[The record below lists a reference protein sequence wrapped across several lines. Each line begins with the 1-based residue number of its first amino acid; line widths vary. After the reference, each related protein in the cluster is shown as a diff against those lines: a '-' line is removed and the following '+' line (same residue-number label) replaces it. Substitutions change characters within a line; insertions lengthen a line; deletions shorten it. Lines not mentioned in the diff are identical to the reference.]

1 MNYPSQL
8 NIQENSLLEPDS
20 EIDCLRFVTC
30 GSVDAGKSTL
40 IGRLLF
46 DSQLLYD
53 DQIDTLEKDTKRYSA
68 SPGEKNI
75 DFSLLLD
82 GLQDEREQGI
92 TIDLAYRFFQ
102 ISTRRFIV
110 ADAPGHEQYTRNMA
124 AGASNSSLGV
134 IVIDAEKGILP
145 QTKRHTYI
153 LYLMGIRHFVL
164 CVNKMDAIGFSEMAF
179 KKITYDYEKLIQS
192 FESSDKQ
199 ISLYCIP
206 VSAAQGDNV
215 TRKGNNMPWYNG
227 TPLLSY
233 LQTVEVDIERKNDF
247 IMPVQLVS
255 RFNSNVRGYMGT
267 VIGGEIS
274 VGDSVRIL
282 PSNQACTIKGII
294 ADNKNKNNISSNESI
309 ALVLDQDID
318 IVRGDLIVKENNL
331 IKVANQFHVS
341 LFCLADE
348 PLYSS
353 RSYIFKF
360 AHKIVTGTIS
370 SFKGKYDLT
379 SLTQIPTH
387 YLNLNEFGEGNIHLS
402 QKIPFKSYEM
412 NKTLGSFLII
422 DRITKATVGIGMILF
437 DLHRSHNIS
446 TSKEKIDKSL
456 RSKLK
461 DQKPCVLWFT
471 GLSGSGKSTIANL
484 VEEQLFDKGYHT
496 YLIDGDNLRKGLS
509 ADLGF
514 TKSDRIENMR
524 RIGFLSKSFVD
535 AGLITLVATI
545 SPFQNERENIR
556 ESFESDE
563 FIEIY
568 VKTSLE
574 TCIRRDPKKIYAKH
588 KSGELNN
595 LTGVDSLYEPPIN
608 PEIIVDTESSTPE
621 ELAEQIVE
629 YLLKLQKQS

>member
-1 MNYPSQL
+1 MSCLSPL
-8 NIQENSLLEPDS
+8 DIQENHLLPELQL
-20 EIDCLRFVTC
+20 DCLRFVTC

-40 IGRLLF
+40 IGRLLY

-53 DQIDTLEKDTKRYSA
+53 DQIDTLEKDTKKYSTP
-68 SPGEKNI
+68 SGEQNI

-102 ISTRRFIV
+102 LGTRRFIV
-110 ADAPGHEQYTRNMA
+110 ADAPGHEQYTKNMA

-134 IVIDAEKGILP
+134 IVIDGEKGILP

-164 CVNKMDAIGFSEMAF
+164 CVNKMDAINFSEMAF
-179 KKITYDYEKLIQS
+179 KKITYDYKKLIQS
-192 FESSDKQ
+192 FESPEKQ
-199 ISLYCIP
+199 LSLYCIP

-215 TRKGNNMPWYNG
+215 TRKGDNMPWYNG
-227 TPLLSY
+227 TSLLTY
-233 LQTVEVDIERKNDF
+233 LQTVQVDIERKTDF
-247 IMPVQLVS
+247 IMPVQLVN
-255 RFNSNVRGYMGT
+255 RFTSNVRGYMGT
-267 VIGGEIS
+267 VIGGEIT
-274 VGDSVRIL
+274 VGDNVRIL
-282 PSNQACTIKGII
+282 PSNQTCTIKGII
-294 ADNKNKNNISSNESI
+294 ADNKNKNNVSSNESI
-309 ALVLDQDID
+309 TLVLDRDID
-318 IVRGDLIVKENNL
+318 IVRGDLIVKENSL
-331 IKVANQFHVS
+331 IKSANQFHVN
-341 LFCLADE
+341 LFCLEEE

-360 AHKIVTGTIS
+360 AHKTVTGTIS

-387 YLNLNEFGEGNIHLS
+387 CLSLNEFGEGNIHLS
-402 QKIPFKSYEM
+402 QKIPFKPYEL

-422 DRITKATVGIGMILF
+422 DRITKATVGIGMVLF
-437 DLHRSHNIS
+437 DLNRSHNIS
-446 TSKEKIDKSL
+446 TSKEKVDKTL

-461 DQKPCVLWFT
+461 AQKPCVLWFT

-484 VEEQLFDKGYHT
+484 VEEKLFDKGYHT

-556 ESFESDE
+556 ESFESNE
-563 FIEIY
+563 FIEVY

-574 TCIRRDPKKIYAKH
+574 TCINRDPKKIYAKH
-588 KSGELNN
+588 KAGEFSN
-595 LTGVDSLYEPPIN
+595 LTGVDSLYEPPVN
-608 PEIIVDTESSTPE
+608 PEIILDTETSNPE
-621 ELAEQIVE
+621 DLAEQIIE
-629 YLLKLQKQS
+629 YVLKIQP

>member
-1 MNYPSQL
+1 MTYPSQL
-8 NIQENSLLEPDS
+8 NIQENNFSLPE

-40 IGRLLF
+40 MGRLLF
-46 DSQLLYD
+46 DSQLLYE
-53 DQIDTLEKDTKRYSA
+53 DQIDTLEKDTKKYA
-68 SPGEKNI
+68 AVPGGQKI

-110 ADAPGHEQYTRNMA
+110 ADAPGHEQYTKNMA

-164 CVNKMDAIGFSEMAF
+164 CVNKMDAINFSEIAF
-179 KKITYDYEKLIQS
+179 QRITQDYKKLIQS
-192 FESSDKQ
+192 FESSEKK
-199 ISLYCIP
+199 ILLYCIP
-206 VSAAQGDNV
+206 VSASEGDNV

-227 TPLLSY
+227 KPLLSY
-233 LQTVEVDIERKNDF
+233 LQTVDIDIERKKDF
-247 IMPVQLVS
+247 MMPVQLVS
-255 RFNSNVRGYMGT
+255 RFTSNVRGYMGT
-267 VIGGEIS
+267 VIGGEVT
-274 VGDSVRIL
+274 VGDKVKVL
-282 PSNQACTIKGII
+282 PSNRTCTIKGII
-294 ADNKNKNNISSNESI
+294 SDNQNKNHGSFNDAIT
-309 ALVLDQDID
+309 LVLDSDID
-318 IVRGDLIVKENNL
+318 IVRGDLIAKENSS
-331 IKVANQFHVS
+331 IKCANQFHVS
-341 LFCLADE
+341 LFCLTDE
-348 PLYSS
+348 PLYAS

-360 AHKIVTGTIS
+360 SHKVLTGTIS

-379 SLTQIPTH
+379 SLTQIQTNL
-387 YLNLNEFGEGNIHLS
+387 LNLNEFGEGNIHLS
-402 QKIPFKSYEM
+402 QKIPFKPYEL

-422 DRITKATVGIGMILF
+422 DRITKATIGIGMILF

-446 TSKEKIDKSL
+446 TSEEKVDKVL

-461 DQKPCVLWFT
+461 NQKPCVLWFT

-484 VEEQLFDKGYHT
+484 VEEKLFDKGYHT

-535 AGLITLVATI
+535 AGLITLVAAI
-545 SPFQNERENIR
+545 SPFQNERDNIR
-556 ESFESDE
+556 ESFEPDE

-568 VKTSLE
+568 VKASLE
-574 TCIRRDPKKIYAKH
+574 TCIDRDPKNIYAKH
-588 KSGELNN
+588 KLGELNN
-595 LTGVDSLYEPPIN
+595 LTGVDSLYEPPIH
-608 PEIIVDTESSTPE
+608 PEIILDAEKSTPE
-621 ELAEQIVE
+621 ILAEQIVE
-629 YLLKLQKQS
+629 YIVNLQA